1 MRELRSMADLN
12 EMLEASYRVPILLF
26 KHSTRC
32 PVSAWASQEWARF
45 AASPEARR
53 VGLAMVRVIESR
65 PVSLA
70 VARQVGVAHESPQA
84 ILVRNGRGVWSRSH
98 YGITAQALK
107 AAASSA

>member
-1 MRELRSMADLN
+1 MADLDR
-12 EMLEASYRVPILLF
+12 MLQASHRVPILVF

-45 AASPEARR
+45 TQSPEAGR

-70 VARQVGVAHESPQA
+70 LAKRVGVAHESPQA
-84 ILVRNGRGVWSRSH
+84 ILIRNGQGVWSRSH
-98 YGITAQALK
+98 YGITASALK
-107 AAASSA
+107 AAAAAV

>member
-1 MRELRSMADLN
+1 MADLDQ
-12 EMLEASYRVPILLF
+12 LLQASYQMPILVF

-32 PVSAWASQEWARF
+32 PVSAWAHQQWTQF
-45 AASPEARR
+45 AMSPEARQ

-70 VARQVGVAHESPQA
+70 LARRVGVAHESPQA

-98 YGITAQALK
+98 YGITAKALK
-107 AAASSA
+107 AVAAST